1 MRFGR
6 NPRKWGKPPE
16 DKNTEYW
23 TNKIVIR
30 ALNSKIA
37 KCYKTK
43 NLVFIIWMFYND
55 FCGNQN
61 LFYKVCVSS

>member
-30 ALNSKIA
+30 ALNSKMLQNKKFGIYNMNVLQRFLWEP
-37 KCYKTK
+37 K
-43 NLVFIIWMFYND
+43 FI
-55 FCGNQN
+55 
-61 LFYKVCVSS
+61 L